1 MSIPECQK
9 KLLGA
14 KHAGEPLPQGFLW
27 LLATGEVRTFTLKNI
42 LEALSPLGAVVL
54 GLLWV
59 EGLMQYLNMYSVF
72 FAKLWLLKRHFK
84 FAISNV
90 F

>member
-1 MSIPECQK
+1 MQGNHFHKVFC
-9 KLLGA
+9 
-14 KHAGEPLPQGFLW
+14 GFLQ
-27 LLATGEVRTFTLKNI
+27 LKKVRTFTLKNI

-72 FAKLWLLKRHFK
+72 FAKLCLLKRHFK
-84 FAISNV
+84 FAVSNV